1 MKVREALNLTGWIL
15 LPVYGGFMVWL
26 TWMLVSHYC

>member
-15 LPVYGGFMVWL
+15 LPVYGGFLAWL
-26 TWMLVSHYC
+26 TYVLMNSVC